1 MSVLY
6 AIIISSESDKKQ
18 GKNNAKKRIPFW
30 GSLLRVFPQKSQGAK
45 WKNKR
50 MGVQAVAKARNPNR
64 EKAKTEWLK
73 SGGEISAKELAEK
86 YGVSPVQIRKWKSAD
101 KWQAELEYKK
111 RGGQKGNKNAV
122 GHGAP
127 KGNTNAETHG
137 AYSTVHIENLPPAE
151 RAYIEGVTLDAQ
163 ENMLR
168 ELQLLYAKERDLIA
182 RINEYKQA
190 DPNALYIDR
199 VVEVF
204 TPKAAKDK
212 DGDKS
217 TAEPT
222 LKQSAQ
228 TVIKASPFDRL
239 MKLESEYNKIH
250 GRILKLI
257 DTIKAYEIDS
267 KRLDLDERKHELS
280 RQRITGEYNVDP
292 DTGEI
297 DDTPPAENGEDSE

>member
-1 MSVLY
+1 M
-6 AIIISSESDKKQ
+6 
-18 GKNNAKKRIPFW
+18 AKP
-30 GSLLRVFPQKSQGAK
+30 
-45 WKNKR
+45 
-50 MGVQAVAKARNPNR
+50 RNPNR
-64 EKAKTEWLK
+64 EKARAEWLK
-73 SGGEISAKELAEK
+73 SGGKIAAKELAEK

-101 KWQAELEYKK
+101 KWQAELDRKK
-111 RGGQKGNKNAV
+111 RGGQKGNKNAA

-137 AYSTVHIENLPPAE
+137 AYSTVHIEDLLLAE
-151 RAYIEGVTLDAQ
+151 REYIESVTLDAQ

-168 ELQLLYAKERDLIA
+168 ELQLLYAKERDLIR
-182 RINEYKQA
+182 RINEYKHA
-190 DPNALYIDR
+190 DPNTLYIDR
-199 VVEVF
+199 VVEVY

-212 DGDKS
+212 DSEES
-217 TAEPT
+217 TAEPP

-297 DDTPPAENGEDSE
+297 IDTPQADSGENGA

>member
-1 MSVLY
+1 MPKDK
-6 AIIISSESDKKQ
+6 AKTTQKADSDF
-18 GKNNAKKRIPFW
+18 R
-30 GSLLRVFPQKSQGAK
+30 GSLLRVFPQKSQGAE
-45 WKNKR
+45 WQNKR
-50 MGVQAVAKARNPNR
+50 IQEKGAFAVAKPRNPAR
-64 EKAKTEWLK
+64 DKAKNEWLQN
-73 SGGEISAKELAEK
+73 GGKTPAKELAKK
-86 YGVSPVQIRKWKSAD
+86 YGVSEVQIRKWKSAD
-101 KWQAELEYKK
+101 KWQAEFERKK
-111 RGGQKGNKNAV
+111 RGGQKGNKNAA

-137 AYSTVHIENLPPAE
+137 AYSTVHIEDLPPAE
-151 RAYIEGVTLDAQ
+151 RAYIESVTLDAQ

-190 DPNALYIDR
+190 NPDTLYVDR
-199 VVEVF
+199 VVEVY

-212 DGDKS
+212 GSEES
-217 TAEPT
+217 TTESA
-222 LKQSAQ
+222 LKQSAR

-280 RQRITGEYNVDP
+280 RQRITGEYSVDP

-297 DDTPPAENGEDSE
+297 DDTPSAESGENDA

>member
-1 MSVLY
+1 M
-6 AIIISSESDKKQ
+6 
-18 GKNNAKKRIPFW
+18 AKP
-30 GSLLRVFPQKSQGAK
+30 
-45 WKNKR
+45 
-50 MGVQAVAKARNPNR
+50 RNPAR
-64 EKAKTEWLK
+64 DKAKNEWLQ
-73 SGGEISAKELAEK
+73 SGGKTPTKELAKK
-86 YGVSPVQIRKWKSAD
+86 YGVSEVQIRKWKSAD
-101 KWQAELEYKK
+101 KWQAEFERKK
-111 RGGQKGNKNAV
+111 RGGQKGNKNAA

-137 AYSTVHIENLPPAE
+137 AYSAVHIEDLPPAE
-151 RAYIEGVTLDAQ
+151 RAYIESVTLDAQ

-190 DPNALYIDR
+190 NPDTLYVDR
-199 VVEVF
+199 VVEVY

-212 DGDKS
+212 GSEES
-217 TAEPT
+217 TTESA
-222 LKQSAQ
+222 LKQSAR

-280 RQRITGEYNVDP
+280 RQRITGEYSVDP

-297 DDTPPAENGEDSE
+297 DDTPSAESGENDA